1 MKQIIKTVEPQS
13 LIQHRAN
20 QPAFYD
26 NLPLAAKEELR
37 QSLLSEQ
44 GHICCYCMK
53 RIPEKVEKDGTVNYE
68 MKVEHYKCQ
77 DAFPELQLTY
87 SNLLGACTG
96 NEGKP
101 KKLQTCD
108 TKKGNS
114 IKLTINPTAN
124 LPNCETLFKYNAEGE
139 ISSIN
144 GDSAIDEQ
152 LNETLNLN
160 MQTLKDGRSEVFL
173 EIQKKIKIEGKRFK
187 NDKASFIRHLEKER
201 DNWINRSDNK
211 YRPYNMVAIYIL
223 NKKISQNLN

>member
-13 LIQHRAN
+13 LVQHRAN
-20 QPAFYD
+20 QPAFFD
-26 NLPLAAKEELR
+26 NLPFAAKEDLR

-44 GHICCYCMK
+44 GYICCYCMK
-53 RIPEKVEKDGTVNYE
+53 RIPEKVEKDGSVSYE

-77 DAFPELQLTY
+77 DTFPELQLTY

-114 IKLTINPTAN
+114 TMLTINPISR
-124 LPNCETLFKYNAEGE
+124 LPNCETLFKYNSEGE

-144 GDSAIDEQ
+144 GDAIIDKQ
-152 LNETLNLN
+152 LNEILNLN
-160 MQTLKDGRSEVFL
+160 MQTLKDGRSEVY
-173 EIQKKIKIEGKRFK
+173 EKVHEKVRVESKRFK
-187 NDKASFIRHLEKER
+187 NDKAGFVRHLERER
-201 DNWINRSDNK
+201 DKWLNRSYNK
-211 YRPYNMVAIYIL
+211 YRPYGMVAIYIL
-223 NKKISQNLN
+223 NKKINQILN